1 MAITAHPAAIW
12 VGLLMTNIL
21 RVKMPSYYA
30 KHENKIYRFDCWYD
44 LEILSGKDRSC
55 YSRKSLSKAIRQ
67 YLGNCRTI
75 GKWAAKLEGW
85 IDDNDQ
91 PTIGYTKGNS
101 AWT

>member
-1 MAITAHPAAIW
+1 MAIIALLAAIW
-12 VGLLMTNIL
+12 AGLLMINIL
-21 RVKMPSYYA
+21 KVKMPSYYA
-30 KHENKIYRFDCWYD
+30 KQENKIYKFDCWYD

-55 YSRKSLSKAIRQ
+55 YSRKSLSKAIRL
-67 YLGNCRTI
+67 YLNNCRTI
-75 GKWAAKLEGW
+75 GKAAAKLEGW